1 LGHVAWGKDL
11 NLMDVFNSFTLQ
23 IAAADLLHLPCQFVM
38 IFLRLVD
45 SLLAQGIAKT
55 GGFAFQMY
63 AFKATHSA
71 RTALIRYF
79 RQMILQILQ
88 KKRWPATA
96 PSWWATG
103 GPAVAMP

>member
-1 LGHVAWGKDL
+1 
-11 NLMDVFNSFTLQ
+11 MDVFNSFTLQ